1 MKKEI
6 SISEDF
12 WKEFE
17 ARGFAIQK
25 ESGGLYANEFKGSVV
40 KKHGTKIYQILNN
53 NNNIKIT
60 IIDPKLFLDTVH
72 KIENMVNF
80 KLFE

>member
-17 ARGFAIQK
+17 ARGFAVQK
-25 ESGGLYANEFKGSVV
+25 ESGGLYAHDYSGAHI
-40 KKHGTKIYQILNN
+40 KKHGTKIYQILTANSDV
-53 NNNIKIT
+53 KIT
-60 IIDPKLFLDTVH
+60 IIDPKLFLETVQ